1 MNYFFI
7 FCSLILAFSL
17 IFLSV
22 FISYKISPQTFSFQ
36 KNLPYECGEHTIGPS
51 WIKINAGFYTFGLI
65 FLLFDIESIFLIPWT
80 IIIKNM
86 SFIGFIEV
94 TVFVLIL
101 ILGLMYAWVK
111 GDLEWKM

>member
-7 FCSLILAFSL
+7 FCVLILAVTL
-17 IFLSV
+17 VLLSM
-22 FISYKISPQTFSFQ
+22 FISYTVSPQKFSFQ

-80 IIIKNM
+80 IIVKDVG
-86 SFIGFIEV
+86 FIGCLEV
-94 TVFVLIL
+94 IVFVLIL
-101 ILGLMYAWVK
+101 VLGLMYAWVK
-111 GDLEWKM
+111 GDLEWKI